1 MLKSKIV
8 FYSNLIIVLMC
19 FSCINNQKVLEEH
32 NYDIRL
38 DNLFYELGE
47 KINKDYLLLEESSS
61 FKQNFSSNDQ
71 LNNQFDEYNAY
82 LSYVDSMSIADNKNI
97 FFIDGQINEEG
108 KIFLEKS
115 DLLVKNL
122 KLEITNKLLLDRIN
136 LLLGVDDIKDDK
148 GIYFNYLDYYYNGAP
163 QKTFSYLLKSRKR
176 DVLLIKK
183 SFYNKCKT
191 TFLYCPVSY
200 YISECLVISSG

>member
-148 GIYFNYLDYYYNGAP
+148 GIYFNYLDY
-163 QKTFSYLLKSRKR
+163 
-176 DVLLIKK
+176 VL
-183 SFYNKCKT
+183 
-191 TFLYCPVSY
+191 
-200 YISECLVISSG
+200 